1 VRDGIRKVRLARESR
16 ARGKDVFAFKVPYR
30 DASGKQTSETFSTMA
45 EAKAFRDKQRSR
57 KHDGL
62 VFDFKAGKI
71 TFRSYAGGW
80 LETKRIVRRGNTGRI
95 YGDRLAHVLPIIGD
109 RAIGGIRRSDIQA
122 MVTAIAAKEGIGPAT
137 TRQIYDLVRSVFKSA
152 VTDKAIPESPCVSI
166 DLPELPE
173 NKAMPLTADEV
184 VAIADAINVRYRAL
198 VLLAAATGLRQGECF
213 GLTVDRIDFLR
224 KTVTVN
230 RQLAAGKLGPP
241 KSRASYRDVPLP
253 EFALTALA
261 EQVRLYAREVDVETA
276 EGGRDTLRLLF
287 TSVTGLPL
295 KANRLSPAWLA
306 ARKAAGLDGV
316 NFHRLR
322 HTYASLLID
331 QNVSPKKLQ
340 ARLGHASITE
350 TMDTYGHL
358 YPDDDTSVREV
369 IESAFDDAMLT
380 CSAPQQRL
388 TRQEAKS

>member
-1 VRDGIRKVRLARESR
+1 MKDGIRKVRLARESR

-30 DASGKQTSETFSTMA
+30 DASGKQTSETFSTQA
-45 EAKAFRDKQRSR
+45 AAKAFRDKQRSR

-62 VFDFKAGKI
+62 MFDLKAGKV
-71 TFRSYAGGW
+71 TFRSYADPW
-80 LETKRIVRRGNTGRI
+80 LETKRTVRRGNTGRI

-109 RAIGGIRRSDIQA
+109 RQIGGIRRSDIQA
-122 MVTAIAAKEGIGPAT
+122 MVTAVAAKDGIGPAT
-137 TRQIYDLVRSVFKSA
+137 TRQIYDLVRSIFKSA
-152 VTDKAIPESPCVSI
+152 VTDRVIPESPCVSI

-173 NKAMPLTADEV
+173 SKAMPLTADEV
-184 VAIADAINVRYRAL
+184 VTIADAIAPRYRAL
-198 VLLAAATGLRQGECF
+198 VLLAAGTGLRQGECF

-224 KTVTVN
+224 KTVRVD
-230 RQLAAGKLGPP
+230 RQLAEGKLAPP
-241 KSRASYRDVPLP
+241 KSRAAYRDVPLP

-261 EQVRLYAREVDVETA
+261 EQVRLYAREVEVETSQ
-276 EGGRDTLRLLF
+276 GGTETVRLLF

-295 KANRLSPAWLA
+295 KANRFSPAWLK
-306 ARKAAGLDGV
+306 ARGLGGV

-331 QNVSPKKLQ
+331 QNVSPKKIQ

-358 YPDDDTSVREV
+358 FPDAEALGRGVIDSVLSRNAALAKNPAEP
-369 IESAFDDAMLT
+369 ERN
-380 CSAPQQRL
+380 QQ
-388 TRQEAKS
+388 AS